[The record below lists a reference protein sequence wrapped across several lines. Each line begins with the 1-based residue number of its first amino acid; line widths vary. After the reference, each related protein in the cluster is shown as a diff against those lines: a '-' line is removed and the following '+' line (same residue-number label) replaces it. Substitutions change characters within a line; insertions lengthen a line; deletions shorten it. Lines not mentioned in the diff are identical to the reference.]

1 MECTAQPNTES
12 SSVAQMPPCN
22 VPNGLAN
29 SGRVTTLNDTVPNSM
44 SSSCIPSRRA
54 MGGIPSPVPPML
66 RSSSSPD
73 RFSISVVMATLPR
86 RLIGPC
92 RR

>member
-1 MECTAQPNTES
+1 
-12 SSVAQMPPCN
+12 
-22 VPNGLAN
+22 
-29 SGRVTTLNDTVPNSM
+29 
-44 SSSCIPSRRA
+44 

-92 RR
+92 RRYTMTVVVPCATSLPCESTTLPSAVATRRPGCNTVPVATKRSPSTGTVRT